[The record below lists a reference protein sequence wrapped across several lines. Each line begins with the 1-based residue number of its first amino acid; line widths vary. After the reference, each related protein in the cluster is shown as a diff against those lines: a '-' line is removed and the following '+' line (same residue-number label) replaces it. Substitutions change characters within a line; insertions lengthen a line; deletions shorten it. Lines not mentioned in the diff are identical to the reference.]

1 MPKEKALHI
10 LSKPNFITISFSKV
24 IFCIEEAKG
33 RNIKKVKLRC
43 LSQTFLRTN
52 MLDFLTS

>member
-24 IFCIEEAKG
+24 ISCIEEAKG
-33 RNIKKVKLRC
+33 RNIKKVKFRC

-52 MLDFLTS
+52 MLDF